1 MFWLNSWQLL
11 LVLAADLL
19 VGDPPH
25 WPHLVRLVG
34 GAIDRLVPRLRRRAA
49 TPAAQRL
56 AGAALA
62 LAVAGGAGVAA
73 WASLALARCVWEP
86 LSDLLAMLLAFQCL
100 AAGQLWREVRRV
112 ARILDCGDLTGA
124 RCALSMIVGRETG
137 HLSPAE
143 IRRALV
149 ETAAEN
155 LNDGV
160 VAPLFYLALL
170 GPVGAVVYK
179 AVNTLDSMV
188 GYKSEPWRH
197 LGSFSARLDDVAGWL
212 PARLTGLLLV
222 AAAWLTRRDARSAWR
237 VLLRDHAKHAS
248 PNAGWPEAACAGAL
262 GLRLGGPNHYHGR
275 LVQKPW
281 LNQPGRDP
289 VPGDVS
295 DALRLMLAASALAAL
310 LALGWS
316 ALVT

>member
-1 MFWLNSWQLL
+1 MFWLDCWQLL
-11 LVLAADLL
+11 LVLVADLV

-34 GAIDRLVPRLRRRAA
+34 GAIDRLVPLLRRRAA

-56 AGAALA
+56 AGAVLA
-62 LAVAGGAGVAA
+62 LAVAGGAGLAA
-73 WASLALARCVWEP
+73 WAALALAQAIWGP
-86 LSDLLAMLLAFQCL
+86 LADLLAMLLAFQCL

-112 ARILDCGDLTGA
+112 ARVLDSGDLPTA
-124 RCALSMIVGRETG
+124 RRALSMIVGRETTR
-137 HLSPAE
+137 LSPAE

-149 ETAAEN
+149 ETVAEN

-179 AVNTLDSMV
+179 AINTLDSMV

-237 VLLRDHAKHAS
+237 VLLSDHAKHAS

-275 LVQKPW
+275 LVEKPW
-281 LNQPGRDP
+281 LNPGGRDP
-289 VPGDVS
+289 VPQDVPN
-295 DALRLMLAASALAAL
+295 ALGLMLAAATLAAILALAWCA
-310 LALGWS
+310 AAG
-316 ALVT
+316 